1 MFNEALY
8 QKKSSK
14 FYYLNQQ
21 KTYFKILN
29 NLKESYKIFKDS
41 WILRNR
47 WYFTS
52 ELNFNKILFESKVK
66 IIRVEIF
73 LFNNVYLNKQIL

>member
-8 QKKSSK
+8 QKKNSK

-29 NLKESYKIFKDS
+29 NLKESY
-41 WILRNR
+41 
-47 WYFTS
+47 
-52 ELNFNKILFESKVK
+52 
-66 IIRVEIF
+66 
-73 LFNNVYLNKQIL
+73 